1 MKKLKDLKTWQIVL
15 LGVVAIALI
24 GLLGTGVGKLISKS
38 SMPEVSQAQFEKL
51 IDTAYS
57 VSDFKKDGADVTM
70 NVKMDTVSE
79 TDLEDLAKNI
89 FDKAKSNGW
98 VQEKIELNV
107 FTGEPTNDFEFYTDG
122 LYATIVIDNEKQ
134 TASIGTF
141 VDVPA
146 VKKASAE
153 KMTEVKNEL
162 VTNNDGK
169 VVISLDMTVDNSEAT
184 VMEQSL
190 AYTDVVRT
198 LNKGIKSIELKIN
211 PNSEKSYETHTDFD
225 NIVKSVDKIKLVE

>member
-1 MKKLKDLKTWQIVL
+1 MKKLKDLKTWQKIS
-15 LGVVAIALI
+15 LGVVVVALV
-24 GLLGTGVGKLISKS
+24 GLLGTAVGKLVSKS
-38 SMPEVSQAQFEKL
+38 SMPEVAQEQFEKL
-51 IDTAYS
+51 IDTEYT
-57 VSDFKKDGADVTM
+57 VSDFKEDGTDVTM
-70 NVKMDTVSE
+70 NIKMDSIGE

-89 FDKAKSNGW
+89 FEKAKSSGW

-107 FTGEPTNDFEFYTDG
+107 FTGEATNDFEFYTDG

-134 TASIGTF
+134 TASIGQF

-146 VKKASAE
+146 VKKATIE
-153 KMTEVKNEL
+153 KMAETKNEL

-198 LNKGIKSIELKIN
+198 LNKGITSIELKIN
-211 PNSEKSYETHTDFD
+211 PNAEKSYETHTDFD
-225 NIVKSVDKIKLVE
+225 NIVKSVDKIKLAE